1 MAGDLK
7 VAIEAERGDSDE
19 RRPQPTKPAR
29 DRIGGSSNVAVWRGV
44 DRIGLTGG
52 IGSGKS
58 TVAALLVAHGA
69 TLVDTDAIAHALT
82 APGGAAMPA
91 LRQRFGDEVAGPDGA
106 LDRARMRSLVFAEP
120 TAKQALEGILHPM
133 IGAQAQRQAA
143 VAETVGT
150 GVVVFDVPL
159 LTESSHWRAR
169 CQRILVV
176 DCSAEVQVQRV
187 MARSGWSA
195 DQVRRVIAQQAARD
209 RRRAIADAVI
219 FNDTLSRETLAA
231 EVTALWSAWGLPP
244 AV

>member
-1 MAGDLK
+1 VTNTPAG
-7 VAIEAERGDSDE
+7 AIRA
-19 RRPQPTKPAR
+19 
-29 DRIGGSSNVAVWRGV
+29 
-44 DRIGLTGG
+44 IGLTGG

-69 TLVDTDAIAHALT
+69 TLVDTDAIAHVLT

-91 LRQRFGDEVAGPDGA
+91 LRQRFGDDVAGPDGA
-106 LDRARMRSLVFAEP
+106 LDRARMRSLVFEDP
-120 TAKQALEGILHPM
+120 QAKQSLEAILHPM
-133 IGAQAQRQAA
+133 IGAEAQRQAA
-143 VAETVGT
+143 VAATIGA

-195 DQVRRVIAQQAARD
+195 DQVQRVIAQQASRE

-219 FNDTLSRETLAA
+219 FNNTLSRATLAA
-231 EVTALWSAWGLPP
+231 EVAALWSAWGLPP
-244 AV
+244 AA